1 MSGTSGV
8 QPVQATIELFDAF
21 TAPMMQIINAANL
34 GASAITAMQNVVNAN
49 IDPSSVQQMEQSIQD
64 AQAAAE
70 RFRESLRGME
80 MPENTAPAVPEPVQV
95 PFQWQRADNIEVFN
109 TSGTERWRQ
118 EIASAQEMMN
128 RLASTQERI
137 AHQAVYGYIM
147 PPDAANDMTALNQ
160 RITAIGQRIQQISAR
175 PLNTVS
181 ERDIAETEQLRM
193 QLNRCLQLQ
202 NQMNTAADALD
213 LEAANRAYLQLE
225 QTVGNTERFI
235 RDNISEQRNFNNAVR
250 SGQNE
255 ADKLTGFIKK
265 AAGAFLSIK
274 GIQKIVEVSDEMTSV
289 TARLDNMNQAFNKVN
304 NTAVETDSI
313 VNLVYQAAED
323 ARGSFSDMAAVVAKF
338 GNNARDAFS
347 SQQEVVDFATLIQKQ
362 MTIAGAST
370 EEASNAMLQLSQA
383 LGSGVLRG
391 DELNSIFEQA
401 PNIIQ
406 SIADYLDK
414 PIGKIREMASNG
426 EITAAVVKAAIF
438 ESADDINAK
447 FDKMPKTWGQVW
459 QSMKNQSI
467 MAMQPVLDKISEM
480 ASMEEVQEGISAIMD
495 IIATTAGFAVEVL
508 GIVAEAGAFVVDNW
522 DVLAPIF
529 LAAATA
535 LGVYSVALA
544 VHKAAV
550 NAATLAQQ
558 GFNIAL
564 NAKYALGAA
573 AAVLAFVAAIGLY
586 TKGVNDAYGLSLS
599 FAGMLGGSV
608 MTVLATL
615 GNLFIGVANKII
627 MAFDFI
633 WNTVAAFVNY
643 FANVWENPIGAVWNL
658 WKDLFTNATDVL
670 LNITEMIDTLFKT
683 DFSDKLTAFRDD
695 MISRVESTYGE
706 EMKKANVTVMDK
718 RHDRLDYIDLDEAFE
733 AGYYLGDSL
742 VGGENSF
749 SANQK
754 SGELSE
760 IYSAID
766 SIAGNTESIND
777 TLSVS
782 EEDLKYLRDIAE
794 QETVNR
800 FTTAEI
806 TIEQTNHNTISGDM
820 DIDGIVEKLT
830 TAVGE
835 AASIISE
842 GAYA

>member
-1 MSGTSGV
+1 MPGV

-34 GASAITAMQNVVNAN
+34 GAGAISAIQDVVNAN
-49 IDPSSVQQMEQSIQD
+49 IDPSSMQQMEQSIQD

-80 MPENTAPAVPEPVQV
+80 APEVS
-95 PFQWQRADNIEVFN
+95 FQWQSADNVEVFN

-118 EIASAQEMMN
+118 EIADVTARMQ
-128 RLASTQERI
+128 RLSDTQNQI
-137 AHQAVYGYIM
+137 TQN
-147 PPDAANDMTALNQ
+147 AADSNVFSPAAISDMTAVNQ
-160 RITAIGQRIQQISAR
+160 RISAIQARITQINSNRANALNPNAAAEAESLRRQLASMLQTQQ
-175 PLNTVS
+175 
-181 ERDIAETEQLRM
+181 
-193 QLNRCLQLQ
+193 QLNSAVD
-202 NQMNTAADALD
+202 NMDV
-213 LEAANRAYLQLE
+213 EAANQAYLQLSNS
-225 QTVGNTERFI
+225 VNNTERYI
-235 RDNISEQRNFNNAVR
+235 RDNVDEQGRFNQAINQGA
-250 SGQNE
+250 SD
-255 ADKLTGFIKK
+255 ADKLTGLLKK

-274 GIQKIVEVSDEMTSV
+274 GIQKIVDISDEMTSV

-313 VNLVYQAAED
+313 VNSVYQAAED

-406 SIADYLDK
+406 SITDYLDV

-426 EITAAVVKAAIF
+426 ELSASVVKAAIF

-447 FDKMPKTWGQVW
+447 FNKMPKTWGQVW

-495 IIATTAGFAVEVL
+495 ILAAAAGFAVKIL
-508 GIVAEAGAFVVDNW
+508 GVVAAVAAFVVDNW
-522 DVLAPIF
+522 SVIEPIIMGI
-529 LAAATA
+529 AAAILIYNGYLLITNGILA
-535 LGVYSVALA
+535 LVQAAQRLFNSGLLACPELWVALA
-544 VHKAAV
+544 I
-550 NAATLAQQ
+550 
-558 GFNIAL
+558 GAL
-564 NAKYALGAA
+564 
-573 AAVLAFVAAIGLY
+573 VAALALY
-586 TKGVNDAYGLSLS
+586 TNHVNDAYGLSLS
-599 FAGMLGGSV
+599 FAGMLGGSL
-608 MTVLATL
+608 MTILAGL
-615 GNLFIGVANKII
+615 GNIVIAVANVFIR
-627 MAFDFI
+627 AFDRV
-633 WNTVAAFVNY
+633 WNFTAAFFN
-643 FANVWENPIGAVWNL
+643 FIANAGTEPVGAIWNL
-658 WKDLFTNATDVL
+658 WKSLFTNIMDDVIL
-670 LNITEMIDTLFKT
+670 VTEMIDGIFK
-683 DFSDKLTAFRDD
+683 SNLTEKVKGFRDD
-695 MISRVESTYGE
+695 MINKVEDLYGE
-706 EMKKANVTVMDK
+706 EMNKANKVVMEEKD
-718 RHDRLDYIDLDEAFE
+718 HTLDYIDLDEAFE
-733 AGYYLGDSL
+733 AGYYFGDKL
-742 VGGENSF
+742 FGGDGNTVSQ
-749 SANQK
+749 NNNNK
-754 SGELSE
+754 NDELSE
-760 IYSAID
+760 IYSAVENI
-766 SIAGNTESIND
+766 SGNTASIND
-777 TLSVS
+777 SLEVS
-782 EEDLKYLRDIAE
+782 QEDLKYLRDIAE

-806 TIEQTNHNTISGDM
+806 TIEQTNQNTVSGGM
-820 DIDGIVEKLT
+820 DLDGIVDGLT
-830 TAVGE
+830 EAVEE